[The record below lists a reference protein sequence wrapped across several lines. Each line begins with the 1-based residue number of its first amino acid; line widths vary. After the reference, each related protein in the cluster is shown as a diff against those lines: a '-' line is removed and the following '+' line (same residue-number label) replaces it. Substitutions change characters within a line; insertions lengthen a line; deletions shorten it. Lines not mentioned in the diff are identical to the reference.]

1 MFWSN
6 IIQRNDTYN
15 AFRELMQLFWKVFL
29 NNQIVDCFIRWVEI
43 YKSEPLIKRCT
54 EKSLINY
61 ECPISLTM
69 NEEPGFVGISVNG
82 RSPFLQDPPMAS
94 KLVKFFKE
102 QKREILIL
110 IADEIAQYNFQAFD
124 NYDERR
130 AIQKANEMGLKIYER
145 FQEAIQEHN
154 CSEMIQVCRWSELQL
169 PDMMDYL
176 LDTARTEK
184 DCHPSRLLLHQ
195 RVHVI
200 GQSFIQRRGG
210 GGSGQSGTIYKKSLP
225 KKIEFVKKY
234 IFSELPVLICG
245 ISYEGKWYRTLYYSG
260 SLSYLEYFTSCE
272 NSLFQLINDLIE
284 QPEFEEIRKEIM
296 KIMNTS
302 ICKRKGFLGVNLDA
316 LV

>member
-1 MFWSN
+1 
-6 IIQRNDTYN
+6 
-15 AFRELMQLFWKVFL
+15 
-29 NNQIVDCFIRWVEI
+29 
-43 YKSEPLIKRCT
+43 
-54 EKSLINY
+54 
-61 ECPISLTM
+61 LTT